1 MEPVLA
7 ANAAHLTP
15 WIPRRVAEHADVDRL
30 ATRLEEFSAA
40 FDANRE
46 WRYGLF
52 DEGTSALL
60 GEVSVFPRNASGRV
74 ALEAANEAEIGYWLR
89 EDVTGR
95 GLATEAAR
103 AAVDLALTLP
113 GIARLTIRCNE
124 RNAPSAAIPRRL
136 GFRLAETTG
145 DGIQTW
151 EYRPSDAKSFQH
163 VAPGAAK

>member
-7 ANAAHLTP
+7 ANAPHLTP

-52 DEGTSALL
+52 DERTHALL
-60 GEVSVFPRNASGRV
+60 GEVSLFPRNADGRV
-74 ALEAANEAEIGYWLR
+74 TYEAADEIEIGYWLR
-89 EDVTGR
+89 EDATGR

-103 AAVDLALTLP
+103 AAVDLALTLA
-113 GIARLTIRCNE
+113 GISRLTIRCDE
-124 RNAPSAAIPRRL
+124 RNAPSTAIPRRL
-136 GFRLAETTG
+136 GFRLRETLES
-145 DGIQTW
+145 DFVRLQVW
-151 EYRPSDAKSFQH
+151 EYARSARDSTP
-163 VAPGAAK
+163 